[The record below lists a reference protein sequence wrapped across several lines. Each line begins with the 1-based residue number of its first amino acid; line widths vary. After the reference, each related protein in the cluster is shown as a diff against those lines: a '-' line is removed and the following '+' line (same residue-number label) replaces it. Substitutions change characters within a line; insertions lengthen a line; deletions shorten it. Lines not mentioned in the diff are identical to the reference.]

1 MLLSCP
7 CRRIKRDVTSPHL
20 HLVLVTLSTPGLCFP
35 TQYTA
40 SILALTDV
48 RNLSI
53 NLWWRKDGAERGH
66 VFRFSHED
74 VKGAKEQGQDKED
87 EEGKD
92 TPSAFVGSR
101 NQLMHGIRAAQH

>member
-1 MLLSCP
+1 M
-7 CRRIKRDVTSPHL
+7 RA
-20 HLVLVTLSTPGLCFP
+20 FAA
-35 TQYTA
+35 A
-40 SILALTDV
+40 SSFRCGFGGNA
-48 RNLSI
+48 RESI
-53 NLWWRKDGAERGH
+53 AVAQHSNGAERGH